1 MARNKNRDIKYIKS
15 SSPQEQGTDL
25 ANNDAELY
33 RRRYERE
40 RLARKL
46 AEQIAEDISRELY
59 IKGAK
64 GDGRKWQVASN
75 HQQY

>member
-1 MARNKNRDIKYIKS
+1 MAKNKNRDIKRIKALG
-15 SSPQEQGTDL
+15 SPEPGTDL

-46 AEQIAEDISRELY
+46 AEQIVEDISRKLY

-64 GDGRKWQVASN
+64 GDGRKGQVASN

>member
-1 MARNKNRDIKYIKS
+1 MAKNKNRDIKRIKAS
-15 SSPQEQGTDL
+15 GSPEPGTDL

-64 GDGRKWQVASN
+64 GDGRKWHVASN